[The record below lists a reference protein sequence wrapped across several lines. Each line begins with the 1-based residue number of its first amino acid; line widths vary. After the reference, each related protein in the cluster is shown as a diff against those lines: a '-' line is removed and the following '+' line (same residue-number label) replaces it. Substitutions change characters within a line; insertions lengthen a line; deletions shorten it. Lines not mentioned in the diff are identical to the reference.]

1 MKKDLKVKD
10 SDFARMEKVESKHNK
25 YVAKGF
31 HLYFSYSIRIF
42 FMFLAIFVI
51 GMISYANYLNSFSKS
66 NDVEMSYEQKASI
79 DYKVTLLPGNP
90 FETGNLSAVN
100 SYIADYIDDISTDF
114 IYDYKVGKDS
124 DIEYSYYVN
133 AIMELKSDKD
143 GQVHSRR
150 VDTLIPEITDTLEN
164 TKELNFKQNVN
175 LDYNYFNN
183 LAKNFSTSVNNEH
196 GIEITGYL
204 YLEMHLNV
212 ITNNKEFSAP
222 LVRDEVIKVEI
233 PLLSTQVKAAMVN
246 SINKKDSYKEH
257 EAATLISKSSLFVAI
272 SLWIVDII
280 FLLLVCSFIMKST
293 PKKSN
298 YMRVRNNLLKEY
310 DNVIVNSKN
319 DPNFKGYNVIN
330 CASFQ
335 ELLDA
340 QKVLN
345 KPIIYNE
352 YIKNQKSMFI
362 IINDKDVY
370 RYILK
375 EADLDYYN
383 ND

>member
-1 MKKDLKVKD
+1 MKKNLKIKD
-10 SDFARMEKVESKHNK
+10 SDFARMEKVEHKHNK
-25 YVAKGF
+25 YVDKGF
-31 HLYFSYSIRIF
+31 HLYFSYSLRIAL
-42 FMFLAIFVI
+42 MFIAIFII

-66 NDVEMSYEQKASI
+66 NDVEMAYEQKASI

-114 IYDYKVGKDS
+114 IYDYEVDKES
-124 DIEYSYYVN
+124 DIEYTYFVN

-143 GQVHSRR
+143 GLVHSRR
-150 VDTLIPEITDTLEN
+150 VDTLVPKISEELKD
-164 TKELNFKQNVN
+164 TKELNIKQNVN

-183 LAKNFSTSVNNEH
+183 LAKNFANSVNNEH
-196 GIEITGYL
+196 GIDITGYL

-212 ITNNKEFSAP
+212 VTKNDEFSVP
-222 LVRDEVIKVEI
+222 IPNEEVIKVEI
-233 PLLSTQVKAAMVN
+233 PLLSTQVKAAMVD
-246 SINKKDSYKEH
+246 SINEKDYYREH
-257 EAATLISKSSLFVAI
+257 EASVLISKSSLFVAI

-298 YMRVRNNLLKEY
+298 YMRIRNSLLKEH

-319 DPNFKGYNVIN
+319 DPDFKGYNVIN
-330 CASFQ
+330 CATFQ

-340 QKVLN
+340 QKVLS

-352 YIKNQKSMFI
+352 YIKNQKCMFI
-362 IINDKDVY
+362 IINDNDVY

-375 EADLDYYN
+375 EADLDYYES
-383 ND
+383 

>member
-1 MKKDLKVKD
+1 MKKDLKIKD
-10 SDFARMEKVESKHNK
+10 SDFAKMEKVEGSHTK
-25 YVAKGF
+25 YVDRSF
-31 HLYFSYSIRIF
+31 HLYFSYGLRIF
-42 FMFLAIFVI
+42 FMFLAILVI
-51 GMISYANYLNSFSKS
+51 GVISYTNYLNSFSKS

-79 DYKVTLLPGNP
+79 DYNVKLLPGNP

-114 IYDYKVGKDS
+114 HYEYKVGKES
-124 DIEYSYYVN
+124 DIEYSYFVN

-143 GQVHSRR
+143 GLVLSRR
-150 VDTLIPEITDTLEN
+150 EDTLIQEVSDEQNSSEELTL
-164 TKELNFKQNVN
+164 KQNVN
-175 LDYNYFNN
+175 LDYNHYNN
-183 LAKNFSTSVNNEH
+183 LAKEFAKSVRNEH
-196 GIEITGYL
+196 GIDITGHL
-204 YLEMHLNV
+204 YLEMHLKVVTENE
-212 ITNNKEFSAP
+212 EFSNA
-222 LVRDEVIKVEI
+222 LEKEEVIKVEI
-233 PLLSTQVKAAMVN
+233 PLLSTQVKAYMVDN
-246 SINKKDSYKEH
+246 INEKDVYTEH
-257 EAATLISKSSLFVAI
+257 EAAVLISKSSLFVAI

-298 YMRVRNNLLKEY
+298 YMRIRNGLLKDY
-310 DNVIVNSKN
+310 DDVIVNSKN

-352 YIKNQKSMFI
+352 YIKNQKCMFI

-370 RYILK
+370 RYVLK
-375 EADLDYYN
+375 EADLDYYD